1 MNAFELERF
10 VGRRLRALPVPR
22 APRTLLPRI
31 LAAARA
37 WSDRPWYAREWFT
50 WPIGWQIGSLALLA
64 ASLSAAVVVIPAAQ
78 MMLVSAASSWSGT
91 IAIDVPQLAES
102 LQISTSAMGVI
113 WRALVQPFLP
123 YVFVIV
129 VLMCGACASVVLALN
144 RVVFGRALHS

>member
-10 VGRRLRALPVPR
+10 VGRRLRALPAPR
-22 APRTLLPRI
+22 APLTLLPRV

-37 WSDRPWYAREWFT
+37 WSQRPWYAREWFT
-50 WPIGWQIGSLALLA
+50 WPIGWQVGSLALLTA
-64 ASLSAAVVVIPAAQ
+64 ILGAAAVMIPAAQ
-78 MMLVSAASSWSGT
+78 VMLVNAATSLAGA
-91 IAIDVPQLAES
+91 IAFDVPQVAES
-102 LQISTSAMGVI
+102 LQVSTSAMRVI

>member
-10 VGRRLRALPVPR
+10 VGRRLRALPAPR
-22 APRTLLPRI
+22 APLTLLPRV

-37 WSDRPWYAREWFT
+37 WSQRPWYAREWFT
-50 WPIGWQIGSLALLA
+50 WPIGWQVGSLALLTA
-64 ASLSAAVVVIPAAQ
+64 VLGAAAVSIPAAQ
-78 MMLVSAASSWSGT
+78 VMLVNAATSLAGA
-91 IAIDVPQLAES
+91 IAFDVPQVAES
-102 LQISTSAMGVI
+102 LQVSTSAMRVI

>member
-37 WSDRPWYAREWFT
+37 WSERPWYAREWFT

-78 MMLVSAASSWSGT
+78 MVLVSAASSFSGA

-102 LQISTSAMGVI
+102 LQISTSAMRVI